1 MRALAGGWAR
11 AYMSGL
17 GVMPKL
23 DTTLLPGAAYYASF
37 VLAVFLGGFFTAII
51 RRIPSEGLQAGW
63 FAFGAFSI
71 IDGGLE
77 LATRGLTEHVLIGF
91 MIVWVILLAG

>member
-1 MRALAGGWAR
+1 MRCGPVVV
-11 AYMSGL
+11 GL
-17 GVMPKL
+17 SAQEVSN
-23 DTTLLPGAAYYASF
+23 ASRSP
-37 VLAVFLGGFFTAII
+37 VRSVASVFLGGFFTAMI
-51 RRIPSEGLQAGW
+51 RRIPSEALQAGW

-77 LATRGLTEHVLIGF
+77 LATQGLTEFVLIGF

>member
-1 MRALAGGWAR
+1 
-11 AYMSGL
+11 
-17 GVMPKL
+17 MPKL
-23 DTTLLPGAAYYASF
+23 DTTEISGIAYYGSF
-37 VLAVFLGGFFTAII
+37 CVAVFLGGFFTAMI
-51 RRIPSEGLQAGW
+51 RRIPSEALQAGW

-77 LATRGLTEHVLIGF
+77 LATQGLTEFVLIGF